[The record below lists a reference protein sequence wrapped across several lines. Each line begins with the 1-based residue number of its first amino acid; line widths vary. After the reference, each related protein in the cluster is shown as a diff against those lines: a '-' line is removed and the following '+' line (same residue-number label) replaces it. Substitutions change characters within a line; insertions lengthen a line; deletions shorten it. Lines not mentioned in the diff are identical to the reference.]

1 MNNMETFVT
10 YEQFGAVGDGIA
22 DDLEAIVKAHEYAN
36 AHHLPVK
43 SDPKACYYLS
53 GKALTAIIQTD
64 TDWNDSKFIIDDR
77 AVENNKV
84 HIFSIQSSLSPIQVE
99 IPALK
104 KGQKAL
110 GFTLPQDCYINVT
123 NDNIRQFIRFG
134 LNQNNG
140 FPQTDC
146 FIAKKDGTICNE
158 IIWDFETITEVTAL
172 PMDESTL
179 TVKGGMFTTLA
190 NGDPST
196 YDYYARGINVTRSN
210 VLLEGVSHF
219 VIMEGETGAPY
230 HGFIRIDNCANVLV
244 KNCYFTG
251 RKIYVT
257 IGSAGLPVSMGSYDI
272 SIYSSINV
280 SCVGCRQFNITD
292 TTRWGVYTSNFC
304 KDLSVY
310 DCVFSR
316 WDAHMGCTNVTIKD
330 TSLGHQCLNAIGH
343 GQLTVENVHVYGSR
357 LVNLREDYGCL
368 WDGDLLVKDCV
379 WHLREGISGP
389 VSILSALQ
397 RENHDF
403 GYACTM
409 PHNIV
414 FENILIDDSKVAEDF
429 QGVFLFS
436 DYNPLITDQE
446 IESTYPYQLP
456 SSLTVRNVRTVS
468 GREIPLCKN
477 PVIAKRFEK
486 ALTVKE

>member
-1 MNNMETFVT
+1 MEPYVT

-22 DDLEAIVKAHEYAN
+22 DDLQAIVKAHDYAN
-36 AHHLPVK
+36 ANHLPVK

-53 GKALTAIIQTD
+53 GKALTALVQTD

-84 HIFSIQSSLSPIQVE
+84 HIFDLCSALAPLQVTL
-99 IPALK
+99 PALR
-104 KGQKAL
+104 KGQKSL
-110 GFTLPQDCYINVT
+110 GFRLPHDCYLNVT
-123 NDNIRQFIRFG
+123 NENVRQFIRFG

-146 FIAKKDGTICNE
+146 FVARKDGQIEQE
-158 IIWDFETITEVTAL
+158 IIWDFATVTEVNAY
-172 PMDESTL
+172 PMDEATL

-196 YDYYARGINVTRSN
+196 YDYYARGIQVRRSN
-210 VLLEGVSHF
+210 VLLEGISHF

-230 HGFIRIDNCANVLV
+230 HGFIRVDDCANVLV

-257 IGSAGLPVSMGSYDI
+257 IGSAKLPVSMGSYDI
-272 SIYSSINV
+272 SINRSINV
-280 SCVGCRQFNITD
+280 SCEGCRQFNIND

-304 KDLSVY
+304 KELSVY

-316 WDAHMGCTNVTIKD
+316 WDAHMGCTNVVIRD

-343 GQLTVENVHVYGSR
+343 GQLRIENVHAYGAR
-357 LVNLREDYGCL
+357 LVNLREDYGSL

-379 WHLREGISGP
+379 WHLRPGTQGAASLLAA
-389 VSILSALQ
+389 SQ
-397 RENHDF
+397 REDHDF
-403 GYACTM
+403 GYPCCM
-409 PHNIV
+409 PHQIV
-414 FENILIDDSKVAEDF
+414 FENILVDDSQVAADF
-429 QGVFLFS
+429 QGVTLFS
-436 DYNPLITDQE
+436 DYNPLVGDHE
-446 IESTYPYQLP
+446 IESAHPYQLP
-456 SSLTVRNVRTVS
+456 ASLTVRNVRTVS
-468 GREIPLCKN
+468 GREVRLCQN
-477 PVIAKRFEK
+477 PVLEARFKK
-486 ALTVKE
+486 ALGL

>member
-1 MNNMETFVT
+1 MEAFVT

-22 DDLEAIVKAHEYAN
+22 DDLPAIVQAHAYAN
-36 AHHLPVK
+36 ANHLPVK
-43 SDPKACYYLS
+43 TDPKACYYLS
-53 GKALTAIIQTD
+53 GKALTAVVQTD
-64 TDWNDSKFIIDDR
+64 TDWTDSKFIIDDR

-84 HIFSIQSSLSPIQVE
+84 HIFDIQSSLAPLQIE
-99 IPALK
+99 IGALK
-104 KGQKAL
+104 KGQQSL
-110 GFTLPQDCYINVT
+110 GFSLPYDCYINVL
-123 NDNIRQFIRFG
+123 NENVRQFIRFG

-146 FIAKKDGTICNE
+146 FVARKDGTIANE
-158 IIWDFETITEVTAL
+158 IIWNFDTVTQVTAL

-179 TVKGGMFTTLA
+179 SLRGGMFTTLA

-196 YDYYARGINVTRSN
+196 YNYYARGININRSN
-210 VLLEGVSHF
+210 VLVEGISHF

-230 HGFIRIDNCANVLV
+230 HGFIRIDDCANVLV

-257 IGSAGLPVSMGSYDI
+257 IGAANLPVSMGSYDI
-272 SIYSSINV
+272 SIYRSINV

-316 WDAHMGCTNVTIKD
+316 WDAHMGCTNVVIQD
-330 TSLGHQCLNAIGH
+330 SSLGHQCLNAIGH
-343 GQLTVENVHVYGSR
+343 GQLTVANVHAYGAR
-357 LVNLREDYGCL
+357 LVNLRDDYGCL

-379 WHLREGISGP
+379 WHLREGTSKA
-389 VSILSALQ
+389 VSLIAAQQ
-397 RENHDF
+397 REDHNF

-409 PHNIV
+409 PHHIV
-414 FENILIDDSKVAEDF
+414 LENILIDDSQAAEDF
-429 QGVFLFS
+429 QGVFIFT
-436 DYNPLITDQE
+436 DYNPRVTDQE
-446 IESTYPYQLP
+446 VETPYPYRLP
-456 SSLTVRNVRTVS
+456 SSLTVHNVRTTS
-468 GREIPLCKN
+468 GREIRLCSNPL
-477 PVIAKRFEK
+477 IEARFKK
-486 ALTVKE
+486 ALGIE